1 MEQPRTTSTDS
12 QPNSFTKFRAS
23 SSSSTSRRRPPGP
36 RQPSDDSE
44 PSLNIDGEPASNVS
58 ITNRPGDSV
67 LQPTSSSL
75 VSSKPAR
82 DILRA
87 EEEHTVAASTKIQR
101 QSMITEA
108 KTDIESPLERL
119 KKLSE
124 MEAESNVVVEIAYIV
139 NSLKASSSSKGI
151 PEEIIKKCQE
161 GEMSLR
167 QGLMLAKKAQ
177 ELLRSALDEGLF
189 SA

>member
-1 MEQPRTTSTDS
+1 MEPPRTTSTDS
-12 QPNSFTKFRAS
+12 QPNSFTKFRVS
-23 SSSSTSRRRPPGP
+23 SSSSTSKRSPPGS
-36 RQPSDDSE
+36 RQPSNDSE
-44 PSLNIDGEPASNVS
+44 QSLKNDGEPTSTVP
-58 ITNRPGDSV
+58 ITNRPVDSV
-67 LQPTSSSL
+67 LQQTSSSL

-82 DILRA
+82 EIVRA
-87 EEEHTVAASTKIQR
+87 EEEHTVATSTKVQR

-108 KTDIESPLERL
+108 KPDFEAKIERL

-177 ELLRSALDEGLF
+177 ELLRSALDEELF